1 MKINEKTIVIPLTHD
16 RLITMRFVKV
26 NEHQWQ
32 CMASNE
38 YLTDIETFF
47 KNGYY
52 ELDSD
57 RQIGAEPARKPMT
70 EEELEKYS
78 IFWLSYDQ
86 KSFSAG
92 VRFAENHHGI
102 G

>member
-47 KNGYY
+47 KNS
-52 ELDSD
+52 LISS
-57 RQIGAEPARKPMT
+57 K
-70 EEELEKYS
+70 
-78 IFWLSYDQ
+78 LS
-86 KSFSAG
+86 STI
-92 VRFAENHHGI
+92 VP
-102 G
+102 